1 MTGIPGE
8 VDLDVLAGRDPSSIR
23 LPWDAARTVPVR
35 TAHCGVT
42 FRRNA
47 SRARATG
54 PVTACWHAAC
64 VMLIHRMQARSAS
77 HLRRPKVRG
86 RPSASPVDVGK
97 YAIAIGGVVLVIA
110 GWPMQIGPTLLLGG
124 AVVMWALGNFAMDRP
139 RG

>member
-1 MTGIPGE
+1 M
-8 VDLDVLAGRDPSSIR
+8 
-23 LPWDAARTVPVR
+23 
-35 TAHCGVT
+35 
-42 FRRNA
+42 
-47 SRARATG
+47 
-54 PVTACWHAAC
+54 
-64 VMLIHRMQARSAS
+64 
-77 HLRRPKVRG
+77 RG